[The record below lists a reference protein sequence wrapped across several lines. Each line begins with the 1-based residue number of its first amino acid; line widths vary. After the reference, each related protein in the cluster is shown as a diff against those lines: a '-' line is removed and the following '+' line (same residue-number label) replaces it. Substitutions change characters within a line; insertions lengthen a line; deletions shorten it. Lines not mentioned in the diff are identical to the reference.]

1 MMGVARSIHVRLD
14 QRSEDALGL
23 LRNEGLSDSQAV
35 RTALRE
41 AGARRR
47 IRSSLLAEVDRLAAD
62 ESDRAEITA
71 VRAELDE
78 LAPAEID

>member
-1 MMGVARSIHVRLD
+1 MARSIHVRLD